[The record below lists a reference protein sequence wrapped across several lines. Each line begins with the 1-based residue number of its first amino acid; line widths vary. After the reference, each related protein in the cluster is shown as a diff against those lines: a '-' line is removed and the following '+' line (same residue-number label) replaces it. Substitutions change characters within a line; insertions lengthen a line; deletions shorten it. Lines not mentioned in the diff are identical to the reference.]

1 MGNFRNDVFLERA
14 IVGER
19 LRLAMG
25 LPNRG
30 AGEHAPISDNIE
42 AADRDETYYTPP
54 LINIIKFACNGCA
67 EKRVLVTEG
76 CQGCLAHP
84 CVEVCPKG
92 AITLDRY
99 NGRSHIDPE
108 KCIKCGRC
116 AEVCSYHAIITQERP
131 CAAACGMD
139 AIHTDI
145 NGKAEIDY
153 DKCVGCAACTVS
165 CRKKII
171 VDTYHDLTKLKST
184 VSFVRCRGGWHN
196 HEVYAKAGATS
207 CREAVKMALDGH
219 CNYGCAGFGD
229 CVKACRFDA
238 LEIVQGTAKVNPD
251 KCVGCT
257 ACVHVCPQELP
268 VIVPYKGAKMVPCAS
283 KDDPEVR
290 KQLCWVGC
298 IGCGDCVDNCPDG
311 LIHLEDGRAVIE
323 PDRCEDCNICSYVCP
338 NGVITAREMPEFTYV
353 QVRAMAAQKG
363 GAAK

>member
-1 MGNFRNDVFLERA
+1 MQPNNLAKEVRKLLPGTDCTGRGGCGFATCDECAAAIAEGGPANLCPACKEEDIAA
-14 IVGER
+14 IVALTGGELVPARQETAFIKCSGCAAGKSR
-19 LRLAMG
+19 LKVYGSCEEAVKSG
-25 LPNRG
+25 FAEHECVYGCVG
-30 AGEHAPISDNIE
+30 AGSCV
-42 AADRDETYYTPP
+42 AACTFGALSIVDGNVQVDKE
-54 LINIIKFACNGCA
+54 KCNGCGA
-67 EKRVLVTEG
+67 CANACVQNLIHMVPSD
-76 CQGCLAHP
+76 ASNFVP
-84 CVEVCPKG
+84 CSNQDEEAR
-92 AITLDRY
+92 AIRLCGY
-99 NGRSHIDPE
+99 S
-108 KCIKCGRC
+108 CI
-116 AEVCSYHAIITQERP
+116 
-131 CAAACGMD
+131 
-139 AIHTDI
+139 
-145 NGKAEIDY
+145 
-153 DKCVGCAACTVS
+153 
-165 CRKKII
+165 
-171 VDTYHDLTKLKST
+171 
-184 VSFVRCRGGWHN
+184 
-196 HEVYAKAGATS
+196 
-207 CREAVKMALDGH
+207 
-219 CNYGCAGFGD
+219 GFGD

-283 KDDPEVR
+283 KDEPEVR